1 VLEGVDDRIRTHIRT
16 LTCPLDDL
24 SKEAKVL
31 SGWGEETIAAYCFAG
46 AGKRVPSGLAVA
58 TNKEGVTSRLTVTYI
73 LLTRYNARVF
83 S

>member
-1 VLEGVDDRIRTHIRT
+1 VLEGADDRIRTHIRT

-31 SGWGEETIAAYCFAG
+31 SGWGEETIAAFCFAG
-46 AGKRVPSGLAVA
+46 VGTRVPSGLAVA
-58 TNKEGVTSRLTVTYI
+58 ADKERVTARLTVTYI
-73 LLTRYNARVF
+73 LLTRCNARVF

>member
-1 VLEGVDDRIRTHIRT
+1 VLEGADDRIRAHICT

-24 SKEAKVL
+24 SREAKVL

-46 AGKRVPSGLAVA
+46 AGTQVLSGLAVVVD
-58 TNKEGVTSRLTVTYI
+58 KERVTARLTATYI
-73 LLTRYNARVF
+73 LLTRCNTRVF